1 MNLKSFLSI
10 YVELGGTPSSF
21 FRSRMSNPNKGKG
34 LKAKSRA
41 SALVW
46 EMVRTGK
53 FSQDFDRINR
63 YSC

>member
-1 MNLKSFLSI
+1 MNLKNSLSI
-10 YVELGGTPSSF
+10 YVELGGTPASF
-21 FRSRMSNPNKGKG
+21 FRSRMSTSNRGKG

-41 SALVW
+41 SAIVW

-53 FSQDFDRINR
+53 FSPDFDRLNR